1 MSNPQHKLIRPLT
14 GYFLGWG
21 DDLTTHRYIRLGT
34 DDRGEL
40 LVKVAKRLRSHIQD
54 WQPGMLVNLLTQ
66 ERIDRVTGCRK
77 IKVKQ
82 LFVTPSID
90 RSVDLIAD
98 PIVSTPIAPTKIQVC
113 QGSSCRRRGSEKICQ
128 MMQKHVKQNDLTDKV
143 RIESVKCLH
152 QCKAAPQAIV
162 ISPSTAA
169 IPGKT
174 HYRQLQP
181 TQVQAL
187 LAKHFPI
194 ANKSESIGS
203 NIVERIDNY
212 FQQWSISTATVLPQ
226 PWLIGNERLK
236 PR

>member
-21 DDLTTHRYIRLGT
+21 DDLAPHRYIRLETANG
-34 DDRGEL
+34 DRL
-40 LVKVAKRLRSHIQD
+40 VVKVAKPLRSHIQD

-66 ERIDRVTGCRK
+66 ERIDRATGCRK

-90 RSVDLIAD
+90 PSCDRAVEQIAA
-98 PIVSTPIAPTKIQVC
+98 PIVSPPVAPTKIQVC

-128 MMQKHVKQNDLTDKV
+128 MMQSHLERNDLTDTV

-162 ISPSTAA
+162 TSPNTAM

-194 ANKSESIGS
+194 ASKSDSIGS
-203 NIVERIDNY
+203 TIVEKIDNY
-212 FQQWSISTATVLPQ
+212 FQQRSISTAAVSSQL
-226 PWLIGNERLK
+226 
-236 PR
+236 

>member
-1 MSNPQHKLIRPLT
+1 MASIMSNPQHKLIRPLT

-21 DDLTTHRYIRLGT
+21 DDRTPHRYIRLGT

-40 LVKVAKRLRSHIQD
+40 LVKVAKQLRSHIQD

-66 ERIDRVTGCRK
+66 EKIDRVTGCRK

-90 RSVDLIAD
+90 RSVDLIFD
-98 PIVSTPIAPTKIQVC
+98 SIVSTPVAPTKIQVC

-128 MMQKHVKQNDLTDKV
+128 MMQSHLERNDLTETV

-162 ISPSTAA
+162 TSPNTAA

-181 TQVQAL
+181 IQVQAL

-194 ANKSESIGS
+194 ANKSEPLGS
-203 NIVERIDNY
+203 NIAEKIDNY
-212 FQQWSISTATVLPQ
+212 FQQWSISTAAVSSQL
-226 PWLIGNERLK
+226 
-236 PR
+236 

>member
-21 DDLTTHRYIRLGT
+21 DDRTPHRYLKLET
-34 DDRGEL
+34 DNRGEL
-40 LVKVAKRLRSHIQD
+40 LVKVAKQLRSHIQD
-54 WQPGMLVNLLTQ
+54 WQPGMFVNLLTQ
-66 ERIDRVTGCRK
+66 EKIDRDTGCRK
-77 IKVKQ
+77 IKVTE
-82 LFVTPSID
+82 LLVTPSINID
-90 RSVDLIAD
+90 RSVNLISDL
-98 PIVSTPIAPTKIQVC
+98 IVSTPIAPIKIQVC

-128 MMQKHVKQNDLTDKV
+128 MMQNHLEQNDLTDKV
-143 RIESVKCLH
+143 HIESVKCLH

-162 ISPSTAA
+162 NSPSTAA

-194 ANKSESIGS
+194 ASKSEPIGS

-212 FQQWSISTATVLPQ
+212 FQQWSISTAAASSQL
-226 PWLIGNERLK
+226 
-236 PR
+236 

>member
-1 MSNPQHKLIRPLT
+1 MSNRQHKLIRPLT

-21 DDLTTHRYIRLGT
+21 DDRAPHRYIRLETANGN
-34 DDRGEL
+34 RL
-40 LVKVAKRLRSHIQD
+40 VVKVAKRLRSHIQD

-66 ERIDRVTGCRK
+66 ERIDRATGSQK

-82 LFVTPSID
+82 LFVTPIVDPSFD
-90 RSVDLIAD
+90 RVMERISA
-98 PIVSTPIAPTKIQVC
+98 PIVSPPVAPTKIQVC
-113 QGSSCRRRGSEKICQ
+113 QGSSCRRQGSEKICQ
-128 MMQKHVKQNDLTDKV
+128 MMQSHLERNDLTDTV

-162 ISPSTAA
+162 TSPNTAI

-194 ANKSESIGS
+194 ASKSEPIGS
-203 NIVERIDNY
+203 NIVEKIDNY
-212 FQQWSISTATVLPQ
+212 FQQWSVSTATALPQ
-226 PWLIGNERLK
+226 L
-236 PR
+236 

>member
-1 MSNPQHKLIRPLT
+1 MASIMSNPQHKLIRPLT

-21 DDLTTHRYIRLGT
+21 DDRTPHRYIRLGT

-40 LVKVAKRLRSHIQD
+40 LVKVAKQLRSHIQD
-54 WQPGMLVNLLTQ
+54 WQPGMLVKLLTQ
-66 ERIDRVTGCRK
+66 EKIDRVTGCRK

-82 LFVTPSID
+82 LSLPLSINID
-90 RSVDLIAD
+90 RSVDLISNA
-98 PIVSTPIAPTKIQVC
+98 IVSTPVAPTKIQVC

-128 MMQKHVKQNDLTDKV
+128 MLQNHLERNDLTDKV

-162 ISPSTAA
+162 TSPHTAP

-203 NIVERIDNY
+203 NIAEKIDNY
-212 FQQWSISTATVLPQ
+212 FQQWSISTAAVSSQL
-226 PWLIGNERLK
+226 
-236 PR
+236 